1 MVSELVS
8 QRAFVTDAGT
18 ARFAR
23 RHADRRDAS
32 AFSQVAQLHLSS
44 LGIGTY
50 LGPPTDAADCR
61 WMQVAIDEARTAE
74 GHGDVPIGA
83 VVVRDGELIA
93 RRHNERE
100 LTGDP
105 TAHAEVL
112 ALREDRKSTR
122 LNSSHT

>member
-1 MVSELVS
+1 MTTVV
-8 QRAFVTDAGT
+8 D
-18 ARFAR
+18 
-23 RHADRRDAS
+23 
-32 AFSQVAQLHLSS
+32 
-44 LGIGTY
+44 
-50 LGPPTDAADCR
+50 PTDAADCR